1 MKNNWQP
8 GIDYPEWGD
17 TEVYLK
23 TISKGYLIGDESPKD
38 AYWRVSTTV
47 ANRLKRPELAPKF
60 FEYIWNNWLCLATPV
75 LANTGSDRGLPIS
88 CFGIDVADSVY
99 DIGSKNLELMM
110 LAKHGGGVGI
120 GINMIRPSGSP
131 IGNGDGTTDGVVPF
145 CKIYDSTIL
154 ATSQGNVR
162 RGAASVNL
170 NIDHP
175 DFDDWLEIREPKGDV
190 NRQSLNLHQCA
201 IVGDK
206 FMRKLEEGDN
216 DARRRWSKLL
226 QKRKATGEPYI
237 MYRGNVNKQNP
248 DAYKVN
254 GLKVY
259 MTNICCLAG
268 DQVVATSE
276 GPSYIRDLVDGEEYS
291 IWDGKN
297 WVPNDSFEMK
307 GFDKIYEI
315 EISDGSVM
323 RANANHRWFVSEG
336 YYDIRADKL
345 KEKLTTELSVGDY
358 LEYHEQETN
367 GLQNIEGAYIKGF
380 LIGDGTMGDAPILN
394 LHFPKYQCEQAL
406 IDSLSEVDIDCGLR
420 SDCIIEPQFSNEV
433 EQDSTNTFGE
443 QRFKKMKGLS
453 ARKFKLTKF
462 VTEYKKSFD
471 LYQWMHWSKESKI
484 KFLSGLFDA
493 DGTVGAHLQ
502 WTNKNIQ
509 LVKDIQLMLKT
520 LGYTANIDLNG
531 TRITIDVA
539 SSKDFLSY
547 GYCSRLKDNM
557 PTPNRKLTGWRK
569 IVSIKETES
578 IEPVYCPKVEST
590 GKFALANGIMTGN
603 SEITLTTDDSHSFVC
618 CLSSLNLAKYDD
630 WCNTDL
636 VYHSTLF
643 LDGVL
648 EEFIQ
653 KAKNMKGFE
662 NSVRSAEKGRA
673 LGLGVL
679 GWHTYL
685 QQKGI
690 PFEGLQAQFH
700 TRKIFSH
707 MKDESERASRDMA
720 RTYGEP
726 LWCRGTGMRN
736 THLRAIAPTVS
747 NSKLSGNVSAGIE
760 PWAANVFTE
769 QSAKGTFIR
778 KNPTLEKVLRKI
790 GINNKESWD
799 QILLDGGSVQ
809 NIDKLD
815 EWGYLNGKLVRVDD
829 CEQKGDIVPVKD
841 VFKTFKEIN
850 QLELIRQAGV
860 RQRYVDQSVSLN
872 LAFPS
877 EATPKW
883 INQVHMEAWKQGIK
897 TLYYMRTESVLRGD
911 IATKAMDPSC
921 SSCDG

>member
-17 TEVYLK
+17 TEVYIK

-259 MTNICCLAG
+259 MTNIC
-268 DQVVATSE
+268 
-276 GPSYIRDLVDGEEYS
+276 
-291 IWDGKN
+291 
-297 WVPNDSFEMK
+297 
-307 GFDKIYEI
+307 
-315 EISDGSVM
+315 
-323 RANANHRWFVSEG
+323 
-336 YYDIRADKL
+336 
-345 KEKLTTELSVGDY
+345 
-358 LEYHEQETN
+358 
-367 GLQNIEGAYIKGF
+367 
-380 LIGDGTMGDAPILN
+380 
-394 LHFPKYQCEQAL
+394 
-406 IDSLSEVDIDCGLR
+406 
-420 SDCIIEPQFSNEV
+420 
-433 EQDSTNTFGE
+433 
-443 QRFKKMKGLS
+443 
-453 ARKFKLTKF
+453 
-462 VTEYKKSFD
+462 
-471 LYQWMHWSKESKI
+471 
-484 KFLSGLFDA
+484 
-493 DGTVGAHLQ
+493 
-502 WTNKNIQ
+502 
-509 LVKDIQLMLKT
+509 
-520 LGYTANIDLNG
+520 
-531 TRITIDVA
+531 
-539 SSKDFLSY
+539 
-547 GYCSRLKDNM
+547 
-557 PTPNRKLTGWRK
+557 
-569 IVSIKETES
+569 
-578 IEPVYCPKVEST
+578 
-590 GKFALANGIMTGN
+590 
-603 SEITLTTDDSHSFVC
+603 SEIVLHTDDSHSFVC

-911 IATKAMDPSC
+911 IATKAMDPDC
-921 SSCDG
+921 VSCDG